1 MFSFNIN
8 MLMCVAVYVMEKPV
22 RLSSADLRQYRVVLL
37 SHRDSPDDDVSDP
50 VQEGVG
56 GGVGGAGLGVHGDHA
71 REGELRHCQGLGGA
85 ENNKQKNQR
94 GASQKFSKCFFPV
107 SMPPQ

>member
-1 MFSFNIN
+1 M
-8 MLMCVAVYVMEKPV
+8 
-22 RLSSADLRQYRVVLL
+22 
-37 SHRDSPDDDVSDP
+37 SDP

-94 GASQKFSKCFFPV
+94 GASLKFSRCFSRFQCPPNSV
-107 SMPPQ
+107 SITHKVN

>member
-22 RLSSADLRQYRVVLL
+22 RLSSADLRQYQVVLL

-56 GGVGGAGLGVHGDHA
+56 GDVGGAGLGVHGDHA

-85 ENNKQKNQR
+85 ENNKQKNQI
-94 GASQKFSKCFFPV
+94 GASHKFSRCFFPV

>member
-8 MLMCVAVYVMEKPV
+8 MLMYVAVDVMEKPV
-22 RLSSADLRQYRVVLL
+22 RLSSADLRQYQVVLL

-85 ENNKQKNQR
+85 ENNN
-94 GASQKFSKCFFPV
+94 
-107 SMPPQ
+107 